1 MEVFI
6 LKKVH
11 KFRSHSDL
19 KGSGLAK
26 RPALWSN
33 HNARINWELLHER
46 CQTYL
51 FQDHIGRCLKYPVT
65 CPNGCGLSIQREL
78 VSEGDFL
85 VSFRRHRLTVWLTTW
100 CDEFISDTKPYQRWL
115 SSCHDIL
122 PLRGDGMRKKGRYV
136 RNCSMRLV
144 IVSVQMSRVAKSTQR
159 TEEKKRMN
167 ELKLICMVAS
177 RGSSLQRKQILQLV
191 HYNDAILYTRLNAG
205 VFSGKEK
212 FLI

>member
-1 MEVFI
+1 
-6 LKKVH
+6 
-11 KFRSHSDL
+11 
-19 KGSGLAK
+19 
-26 RPALWSN
+26 
-33 HNARINWELLHER
+33 
-46 CQTYL
+46 
-51 FQDHIGRCLKYPVT
+51 
-65 CPNGCGLSIQREL
+65 
-78 VSEGDFL
+78 
-85 VSFRRHRLTVWLTTW
+85 
-100 CDEFISDTKPYQRWL
+100 
-115 SSCHDIL
+115 
-122 PLRGDGMRKKGRYV
+122 
-136 RNCSMRLV
+136 MRLV

>member
-85 VSFRRHRLTVWLTTW
+85 VSFRWHKLTVWLTSW
-100 CDEFISDTKPYQRWL
+100 HDEFISDTKPYQRWL
-115 SSCHDIL
+115 SSHHDML
-122 PLRGDGMRKKGRYV
+122 PLHGDGMRNKGLYV
-136 RNCSMRLV
+136 RNCSIQLTTV
-144 IVSVQMSRVAKSTQR
+144 NIQMSRVAKSTQR
-159 TEEKKRMN
+159 
-167 ELKLICMVAS
+167 I
-177 RGSSLQRKQILQLV
+177 
-191 HYNDAILYTRLNAG
+191 
-205 VFSGKEK
+205 
-212 FLI
+212 